1 MREAARF
8 IASQT
13 EPAQDGTLLRFVYAA
28 LGSRPGKRAGSNDDL
43 LWHVSATCPR
53 RLASTVP
60 IPFPQARFR
69 QSEIATLIDAAPI
82 ADLVNAAYR
91 GAGGRLGWIHEAK
104 LLAGDRASLRDVVA
118 MIDDVSTTVLVRRGG
133 RSSALLGCVA
143 IQMDGADRCVISM
156 LAVDPELQS
165 AGLGRALLADAEQFA
180 ASNGARSAVMT
191 VIRQRQSLIAWYE
204 RCGYHRTGAVA
215 FPYGA
220 SKVGTPLRD
229 DLDFVILEMAL

>member
-28 LGSRPGKRAGSNDDL
+28 LGSRHGKNTGHAGSDDDL
-43 LWHVSATCPR
+43 LWHVS
-53 RLASTVP
+53 
-60 IPFPQARFR
+60 QARHSGKGFR
-69 QSEIATLIDAAPI
+69 QSEIATLIDAASI

-91 GAGGRLGWIHEAK
+91 GAGGRLGWTHEAK
-104 LLAGDRASLRDVVA
+104 LLAGDRASLRDVA
-118 MIDDVSTTVLVRRGG
+118 SMIGDVSTTVLVRRSG

-143 IQMDGADRCVISM
+143 IQMDSADRCAISM
-156 LAVDPELQS
+156 LAIDPELQS

-180 ASNGARSAVMT
+180 ASNGGRSAVMT

-204 RCGYHRTGAVA
+204 RCGYRRTGAVA

-229 DLDFVILEMAL
+229 DLDFVILERDL